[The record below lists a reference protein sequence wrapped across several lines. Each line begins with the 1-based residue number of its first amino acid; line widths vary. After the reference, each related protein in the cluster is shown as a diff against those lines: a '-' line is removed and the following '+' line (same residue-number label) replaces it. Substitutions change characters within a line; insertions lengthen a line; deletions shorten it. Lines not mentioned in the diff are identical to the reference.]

1 MPRLAFVIICL
12 ATLLSVGIP
21 NGALAQSQGVIAT
34 VNDRPITGYDID
46 QRVRLM
52 KVLGTAASRKE
63 ALQSLIDEV
72 IKLEAA
78 RKFKFEASEAQIQK
92 QIDRMA
98 EGMGTDGPGLEA
110 RLKQQGISSAAFR
123 QYVAAQIGFT
133 RMVSSKYRVN
143 TEVKPEDVARK
154 RAEIEREVKKRM
166 AELQR
171 DPRMKPV
178 TVYTIQQIDLPIE
191 NAGDAMAEQLIQA
204 RAIEA
209 KQFMQRYKGCNSA
222 KAAAEGIFNVKVGKL
237 IEADAAKLP
246 KQLKAALDK
255 TGTGKALGPVRGK
268 DGIQVIG
275 FCGVRTLT
283 PPKPK
288 FEMPTDEQVANA
300 LSNEKFAETEDKFI
314 KELRQAAY
322 VEYKDS
328 KYSQ

>member
-1 MPRLAFVIICL
+1 MPRLAFVILCL
-12 ATLLSVGIP
+12 ATLLSAGIP

-72 IKLEAA
+72 IKLDAA

-92 QIDRMA
+92 QIERMA
-98 EGMGTDGPGLEA
+98 GGMGTDGPGLEA
-110 RLKQQGISSAAFR
+110 RLKQQGISSAAIR
-123 QYVAAQIGFT
+123 QYIAAQIGFS

-143 TEVKPEDVARK
+143 TDVKPEDVARK
-154 RAEIEREVKKRM
+154 RAEIERDVKKRM

-191 NAGDAMAEQLIQA
+191 NTGDAMAEQLMQA

-255 TGTGKALGPVRGK
+255 MGAGKALGPVRGK

-300 LSNEKFAETEDKFI
+300 LSNEKFAESEDRFI
-314 KELRQAAY
+314 KELRQTAY
-322 VEYKDS
+322 IEYKDS